1 MNETAIDESI
11 DNSVVSSKTAE
22 SHSRKKSSSKPSTNE
37 PETTIKSSEKKR
49 KAPKIHVTKDTTEEE
64 NLYETS
70 NDHTVGKEND
80 TQEVP
85 IKSKKKRAPKI
96 EINNE
101 NNELISTE
109 QPIKTKKSKAQK
121 PVTPIDDEFQ
131 IIETPSVDESASY
144 IEPKPKV
151 KRSKKSKAPPPP
163 PDFDSFEELQVTN
176 LDDINSTTPGI
187 SLFYILT
194 KTKSIV
200 CSRIH

>member
-1 MNETAIDESI
+1 MNETAIDQSI
-11 DNSVVSSKTAE
+11 DNTTE

-37 PETTIKSSEKKR
+37 TETTIKSSEKKR

-64 NLYETS
+64 HVYETS
-70 NDHTVGKEND
+70 NDQTVGKEND
-80 TQEVP
+80 TQVVP

-109 QPIKTKKSKAQK
+109 QPIKNKKSKAQK
-121 PVTPIDDEFQ
+121 PVAPIDDDFQ
-131 IIETPSVDESASY
+131 IIETPSVEELGTS

-151 KRSKKSKAPPPP
+151 KRSKKSKAAPPP

-187 SLFYILT
+187 SLFYILR

-200 CSRIH
+200 CSRIQ